1 MADAEQELST
11 TEAAGTCYGPVAQM
25 ASAPLFASTAD
36 ASTVELEA
44 MS

>member
-25 ASAPLFASTAD
+25 ASAPLFASTD
-36 ASTVELEA
+36 SSTVELAA
-44 MS
+44 MG